1 MKPEP
6 EIGGA
11 ITTPNEPARIAAL
24 QNLAILDTLPE
35 QSFDD
40 ITLLAAHVCEAP
52 IALISLVDTARQ
64 WFKSHH
70 GLDATQTP
78 RGVAFCAHAILQ
90 PEEIFVIQDATQDV
104 RFADNPLVT
113 GDPSIRFYAGAPL
126 VMPDGYALGTL
137 CVIDRQPRDISSAQ
151 KAALAALGRQVVA
164 QLLLRE
170 ALKELDLHRRALE
183 LDRARLA
190 EESVT
195 DALTGLKNRRG
206 FVRSLEFEVSRAG
219 RHAQPI
225 ALLLLDVDA
234 FKSFNDAFGHPEGD
248 DALRDVAQILRSSV
262 RDYDIVARPGGEEFA
277 VIAPNTDEVAAV
289 LLAERFRHAI
299 ESAQWPKRAI
309 TVSVGITCSRDQVTA
324 DRLIDVADKAL
335 YRAKAAGRNRAV
347 FFNVHT
353 DVMVRSA

>member
-1 MKPEP
+1 MT
-6 EIGGA
+6 A
-11 ITTPNEPARIAAL
+11 PNEPARIAAL

-78 RGVAFCAHAILQ
+78 RGVAFCAHAILK

-183 LDRARLA
+183 
-190 EESVT
+190 
-195 DALTGLKNRRG
+195 
-206 FVRSLEFEVSRAG
+206 VRQSPPR
-219 RHAQPI
+219 
-225 ALLLLDVDA
+225 
-234 FKSFNDAFGHPEGD
+234 
-248 DALRDVAQILRSSV
+248 
-262 RDYDIVARPGGEEFA
+262 
-277 VIAPNTDEVAAV
+277 
-289 LLAERFRHAI
+289 
-299 ESAQWPKRAI
+299 
-309 TVSVGITCSRDQVTA
+309 
-324 DRLIDVADKAL
+324 
-335 YRAKAAGRNRAV
+335 
-347 FFNVHT
+347 
-353 DVMVRSA
+353 